1 MKLKNEARLKK
12 ALQSKQFDA
21 GLRRAAV
28 EFSRE
33 AEAAGETET
42 DAARRL
48 GMKPNTLQRWRQ
60 RAGETAPP
68 AVNFIEVEGTALV
81 EELEV
86 VWPTGHLIRVG
97 TGDLKSV
104 FLALEATCCPRG

>member
-12 ALQSKQFDA
+12 ALQLGQFDA

-28 EFSRE
+28 EFSLE
-33 AEAAGETET
+33 AEAVGETAT
-42 DAARRL
+42 DAALRL
-48 GMKPNTLQRWRQ
+48 GMKPNTLQRWRP
-60 RAGETAPP
+60 RARTTAAPP
-68 AVNFIEVEGTALV
+68 VSFVEVEAVPLA

-86 VWPTGHLIRVG
+86 VWPTGHLIRLG
-97 TGDLKSV
+97 ASDLKSV